1 MNVRRIAPLLNH
13 RAKRD
18 TTILNYQFS
27 IFHSYREERQ
37 QMFLNIVTADG
48 AAEERVIR
56 EMKARA
62 AGARG
67 DIEQIV
73 RGVMADVQQR
83 GWDAVVEYAERFDG
97 KAPYIVEP
105 KVLDDAYNACDPKLI
120 AALEKAAANI
130 RDYHEQMLVKTW
142 EWNRAKGETLG
153 QTVRGLSRVGI
164 YVPGGTAAY
173 PSSVLMNA
181 IPAKV
186 AGVGELIMVTP
197 PTENMSNE
205 VLAAAK
211 IAGVD
216 TVIAIGGTQAIAALT
231 YGAGF
236 IPQVD
241 KIVGPG
247 NIYVATAKRKVFG
260 KVGIDM
266 IAGPSEILVLAD
278 GGCNPAW
285 VAADLLSQAEHD
297 KLASPVL
304 VTDSPELA
312 KAVQAELEVQIP
324 QLPRAAIARAS
335 VDDNGKIIL
344 CTDLHKA
351 IEACNII
358 APEHLEVC
366 VEDPFGVLN
375 EIKNAGSI
383 FLGRNV
389 PEALGDYF
397 AGPNHTL
404 PTSGTARF
412 SSPLGVDD
420 FVKKSSF
427 IYYTRDA
434 LEAVAPRIADF
445 AEREGLH
452 AHARSVT
459 IRYEK

>member
-1 MNVRRIAPLLNH
+1 MIQLYRLEDLTP
-13 RAKRD
+13 D
-18 TTILNYQFS
+18 QILNRDLRAEKDVEAVVEA
-27 IFHSYREERQ
+27 I
-37 QMFLNIVTADG
+37 IADV
-48 AAEERVIR
+48 R
-56 EMKARA
+56 
-62 AGARG
+62 ARG
-67 DIEQIV
+67 D
-73 RGVMADVQQR
+73 
-83 GWDAVVEYAERFDG
+83 DALRDYAKKFDG
-97 KAPYIVEP
+97 AD
-105 KVLDDAYNACDPKLI
+105 LD
-120 AALEKAAANI
+120 ALEVTPAEMEEALAAADPDFLETLRMAAANI
-130 RDYHEQMLVKTW
+130 EAFHRLQLHDNFVMTEQDGVI
-142 EWNRAKGETLG
+142 LG
-153 QTVRGLSRVGI
+153 QKYTPVERAGV

-173 PSSVLMNA
+173 PSTVLMDV

-186 AGVGELIMVTP
+186 AGVPEIVMTTP
-197 PTENMSNE
+197 AGKDGKVNPAI
-205 VLAAAK
+205 LAAASV
-211 IAGVD
+211 AGV
-216 TVIAIGGTQAIAALT
+216 TRIFKTGGAQAVAALAYGTQSVPA
-231 YGAGF
+231 
-236 IPQVD
+236 VD

-247 NIYVATAKRKVFG
+247 NVYVATAKRMVYG

-304 VTDSPELA
+304 VTDSEALA

-335 VDDNGKIIL
+335 VDDNGKIIV
-344 CTDLHKA
+344 CQDLGKA
-351 IEACNII
+351 IEVCNII

-366 VEDPFGVLN
+366 VEDPFAVLGK
-375 EIKNAGSI
+375 IKNAGSI

-420 FVKKSSF
+420 FVKRSSF
-427 IYYTRDA
+427 IYYTREA
-434 LEAVAPRIADF
+434 LGAVKDRIAAF
-445 AEREGLH
+445 AEKEGLH

-459 IRYEK
+459 IRYEEEGGASQ

>member
-1 MNVRRIAPLLNH
+1 MIKLYDFDSLKPEE
-13 RAKRD
+13 
-18 TTILNYQFS
+18 ILNRD
-27 IFHSYREERQ
+27 IRAEKNVEDVVDAI
-37 QMFLNIVTADG
+37 LADV
-48 AAEERVIR
+48 R
-56 EMKARA
+56 
-62 AGARG
+62 ARG
-67 DIEQIV
+67 DE
-73 RGVMADVQQR
+73 ALK
-83 GWDAVVEYAERFDG
+83 EYALKFDG
-97 KAPYIVEP
+97 AEIENLQVTQEEIEDAFANMDPYF
-105 KVLDDAYNACDPKLI
+105 
-120 AALEKAAANI
+120 LETLKEAAANI
-130 RDYHEQMLVKTW
+130 ESFHRQQVHKNFVVNDKPGIV
-142 EWNRAKGETLG
+142 LG
-153 QTVRGLSRVGI
+153 QKYTPI
-164 YVPGGTAAY
+164 E
-173 PSSVLMNA
+173 
-181 IPAKV
+181 K
-186 AGVGELIMVTP
+186 AGVYVMTTP
-197 PTENMSNE
+197 AGKDGKVNP
-205 VLAAAK
+205 VILAAAAT
-211 IAGVD
+211 AGV
-216 TVIAIGGTQAIAALT
+216 TKIFKTGGAQAVAALAYGTQT
-231 YGAGF
+231 
-236 IPQVD
+236 IPAVD

-335 VDDNGKIIL
+335 VDDNGKIIV
-344 CTDLHKA
+344 CADLHKA

-427 IYYTRDA
+427 IYYTREA
-434 LEAVAPRIADF
+434 LGEVAPRIADF

-459 IRYEK
+459 IRYE